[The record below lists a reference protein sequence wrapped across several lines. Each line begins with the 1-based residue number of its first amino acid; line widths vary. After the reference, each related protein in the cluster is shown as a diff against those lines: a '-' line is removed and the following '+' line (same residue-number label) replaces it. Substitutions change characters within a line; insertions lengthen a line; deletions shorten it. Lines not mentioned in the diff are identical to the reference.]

1 MKTKIICLILIFS
14 GIITSNFAGKIELDD
29 AKRVALNFYYER
41 INQYQNINYKNI
53 LITDIKIEKIR
64 ETSVYYFFGINNT
77 GFVIVTA
84 YDGVIPVLGYSFTG
98 YSSKEFQPP
107 QYQELLNIFKHQIKY
122 MIENDFEANKKVQ
135 AAWKH
140 LLTNNIEQLKIFMNE
155 KEVEPLLTTTW
166 NQGIYYNEMCPADPL
181 GPGGHCYAGCVPT
194 AMGQV
199 VNYFRFPIQGT
210 GSYSYQCPPYGTL
223 SADFGNTTYQWNSM
237 AISLSNSNLAV
248 AGLLYHLGVSVD
260 LVYGPNGSGMYNH
273 KAAYSLRT
281 YFKYSPETQY
291 VYRDST
297 SMDWDSLLISH
308 LDKKIPMYYA
318 GWSVPNIN
326 GHAFVCDGYQDTNYY
341 HFNWGW
347 GGSYDGYFYTDNL
360 SPGGSNFNLAQEL
373 IINCYPD
380 TINFQYPYYCT
391 GDSTLTS
398 HVGTIEDGS
407 GPIDNYLN
415 NTDCSWLIAPLDSVE
430 NIYLNF
436 IKFDTDTNDFV
447 TVYDGETTSDT
458 VLGVFSGSTLPES
471 VTSSGDKMLITFI
484 SDDDITSA
492 GWLASY
498 SSEIPVYCSGLTSL
512 TAISDTFSDGSGPRN
527 YHNLTTC
534 MWNIKPPDASEIT
547 IYFTEFNTEEE
558 FDPVKIFDGTTL
570 IAELSGTEIPDPI
583 TAYSGSMFLTF
594 TTNTTVTAPGWE
606 AYYEINNVSIIE
618 NDIFE
623 NFAIFP
629 NPASDEL
636 FLEFTLNQNQSCE
649 IKIITISSI
658 TVFSERLNNF
668 TGNYQNVFNTK
679 NFSDGVYILN
689 IRCEKGV
696 INKKIIINH

>member
-1 MKTKIICLILIFS
+1 MIFLVLIFS
-14 GIITSNFAGKIELDD
+14 GIITSNFAGKIELDV
-29 AKRVALNFYYER
+29 AKRVAINFYYER

-64 ETSVYYFFGINNT
+64 DTSVYYFFGINNT
-77 GFVIVTA
+77 GFVIVSA
-84 YDGVIPVLGYSFTG
+84 DDGVIPVLGYSFTG
-98 YSSKEFQPP
+98 YSSKESQPP
-107 QYQELLNIFKHQIKY
+107 QLQDLLNIFKHQILFVIK
-122 MIENDFEANKKVQ
+122 NDFESNKKVQ

-140 LLTNNIEQLKIFMNE
+140 LLTNNIDQLKIFRKN

-181 GPGGHCYAGCVPT
+181 GPGGHCYAGCVPS

-199 VNYFRFPIQGT
+199 INYFRFPMQGT

-248 AGLLYHLGVSVD
+248 AELLYHLGVSVD

-326 GHAFVCDGYQDTNYY
+326 GHAFVCDGYQDTDYY

-360 SPGGSNFNLAQEL
+360 NPGGSNFNLAQEL

-380 TINFQYPYYCT
+380 TINFQYPYYCI
-391 GDSTLTS
+391 GDITLS
-398 HVGTIEDGS
+398 SIEGTIEDGS
-407 GPIDNYLN
+407 GPIANYLN
-415 NTDCSWLIAPLDSVE
+415 NADCSWLIAPLDSVE

-436 IKFDTDTNDFV
+436 IKFETDINDFI
-447 TVYDGETTSDT
+447 TIYDGETTSDT
-458 VLGVFSGSTLPES
+458 VLGTFSGSTLPES

-484 SDDDITSA
+484 SDDDVTSA

-498 SSEIPVYCSGLTSL
+498 SSEIAVYCNGLTSL
-512 TAISDTFSDGSGPRN
+512 TEISDTFSDGSGPRN
-527 YHNLTTC
+527 YHNLSTC
-534 MWNIKPPDASEIT
+534 MWDIQPPDASEIT
-547 IYFTEFNTEEE
+547 IYFIEFNTEEE
-558 FDPVKIFDGTTL
+558 FDPVKIFDGKTL
-570 IAELSGTEIPDPI
+570 IAVLSGNEIPDPI

-594 TTNTTVTAPGWE
+594 TTNSTVTAPGWE
-606 AYYEINNVSIIE
+606 AYLRY
-618 NDIFE
+618 
-623 NFAIFP
+623 
-629 NPASDEL
+629 
-636 FLEFTLNQNQSCE
+636 
-649 IKIITISSI
+649 
-658 TVFSERLNNF
+658 
-668 TGNYQNVFNTK
+668 
-679 NFSDGVYILN
+679 
-689 IRCEKGV
+689 
-696 INKKIIINH
+696 

>member
-1 MKTKIICLILIFS
+1 MKTKIIFLVLIFS

-29 AKRVALNFYYER
+29 AKRVAINFYYER

-77 GFVIVTA
+77 GFVIVSA
-84 YDGVIPVLGYSFTG
+84 DDGVIPVLGYSFTG
-98 YSSKEFQPP
+98 YSSKESQPP
-107 QYQELLNIFKHQIKY
+107 QLQDLLNIFKHQILFVIK
-122 MIENDFEANKKVQ
+122 NDFEANKKVQ

-140 LLTNNIEQLKIFMNE
+140 LLTNNIDQLNLFMNE

-181 GPGGHCYAGCVPT
+181 GPGGHCYAGCVPS

-223 SADFGNTTYQWNSM
+223 SADFGNTSYQWNSM

-248 AGLLYHLGVSVD
+248 AELLYHLGVSVD

-391 GDSTLTS
+391 GNSTLS
-398 HVGTIEDGS
+398 SIEGTIEDGS

-430 NIYLNF
+430 NIYLDF
-436 IKFDTDTNDFV
+436 IKFETDTNDFV
-447 TVYDGETTSDT
+447 TIYDGETTSYT
-458 VLGVFSGSTLPES
+458 VLGTFSGSTLPES

-484 SDDDITSA
+484 SDDDVTSA
-492 GWLASY
+492 GWLANF
-498 SSEIPVYCSGLTSL
+498 SSEVPVYCSGLTSL
-512 TAISDTFSDGSGPRN
+512 TAISNTFSDGSGPRN

-594 TTNTTVTAPGWE
+594 TTNSTVTAPGWE
-606 AYYEINNVSIIE
+606 AYYEINNVDIIE

-623 NFAIFP
+623 SFTIFP

-649 IKIITISSI
+649 IKIITITGI
-658 TVFSERLNNF
+658 TVFSKRLNNF
-668 TGNYQNVFNTK
+668 TGHYQNIFNIED
-679 NFSDGVYILN
+679 FSDGVYFLN

-696 INKKIIINH
+696 INNKFIINH

>member
-1 MKTKIICLILIFS
+1 MKTKIIFLILIFS

-29 AKRVALNFYYER
+29 AKRVAINFYYER

-53 LITDIKIEKIR
+53 LITDVKIEKIR
-64 ETSVYYFFGINNT
+64 ETTVYYLFGINNT
-77 GFVIVTA
+77 GFVIVSA
-84 YDGVIPVLGYSFTG
+84 DDGVIPVLGYSFTG
-98 YSSKEFQPP
+98 YSSKESQPP
-107 QYQELLNIFKHQIKY
+107 QLQDLLNIFKHQILFVIK
-122 MIENDFEANKKVQ
+122 NDFEANKKVQ

-140 LLTNNIEQLKIFMNE
+140 LLTNNIDQLNLFMNE

-181 GPGGHCYAGCVPT
+181 GPGGHCYAGCVPS

-223 SADFGNTTYQWNSM
+223 SADFGNTSYQWNSM

-248 AGLLYHLGVSVD
+248 AELLYHLGVSVD

-281 YFKYSPETQY
+281 YFNYSPETQY

-391 GDSTLTS
+391 GNSTLS
-398 HVGTIEDGS
+398 SIEGTIEDGS

-430 NIYLNF
+430 NIYLDF
-436 IKFDTDTNDFV
+436 IKFETDTNDFV
-447 TVYDGETTSDT
+447 TIYDGETTSDT
-458 VLGVFSGSTLPES
+458 VLGTFSGSTLPES

-484 SDDDITSA
+484 SDDDVTSA
-492 GWLASY
+492 GWLASF

-527 YHNLTTC
+527 YHNLSTC
-534 MWNIKPPDASEIT
+534 IWNIKPQDASEIT

-558 FDPVKIFDGTTL
+558 FDPVKIFDGTTF

-594 TTNTTVTAPGWE
+594 TTNSTVTAPGWE
-606 AYYEINNVSIIE
+606 AYYEINNVDIIE

-623 NFAIFP
+623 SFTIFP

-649 IKIITISSI
+649 IKIITITGI
-658 TVFSERLNNF
+658 TVFSKKLNNF
-668 TGNYQNVFNTK
+668 TGHYQNIFNIED
-679 NFSDGVYILN
+679 FSDGVYFLN

-696 INKKIIINH
+696 INKKFIINH

>member
-29 AKRVALNFYYER
+29 AKRVAVNFYYER

-53 LITDIKIEKIR
+53 FITDIKIEKIR

-98 YSSKEFQPP
+98 YSSKESQPP

-140 LLTNNIEQLKIFMNE
+140 LLTNNIEQLKVFRDE
-155 KEVEPLLTTTW
+155 KEIEPLLTTTW

-248 AGLLYHLGVSVD
+248 AELLYHLGVSVD

-281 YFKYSPETQY
+281 YFNYSPETQY

-380 TINFQYPYYCT
+380 TNNFQYPYYCISNT
-391 GDSTLTS
+391 TLTS
-398 HVGTIEDGS
+398 IEGTIEDGS

-430 NIYLNF
+430 NIYLDF
-436 IKFDTDTNDFV
+436 IKFETDTNDFV

-458 VLGVFSGSTLPES
+458 VLGTFSGSTLPES

-484 SDDDITSA
+484 SDDEETSA

-558 FDPVKIFDGTTL
+558 FDLVKIFDGTTL

-594 TTNTTVTAPGWE
+594 TTNSTVTAPGWE
-606 AYYEINNVSIIE
+606 AYYEINNVGIIE

-629 NPASDEL
+629 NPASNEL
-636 FLEFTLNQNQSCE
+636 FLKFTLNSCQSCE
-649 IKIITISSI
+649 IKIIAINGI
-658 TVFSERLNNF
+658 IVFSENLNDF
-668 TGNYQNVFNTK
+668 TGHYQNVINTED
-679 NFSDGVYILN
+679 FSDGVYILN
-689 IRCEKGV
+689 IICEKAV